1 MKLLAFAA
9 STSRASI
16 NKRLVTHAAEVFAQD
31 FAPDAQVEILDLND
45 YEMPIYNADREA
57 DGGVPELAK
66 QLLAKIGEADAL
78 LISYAEHNGNYTAAW
93 KNTFD
98 WMSRIDMKVFQGKPM
113 VAMSAS
119 PGPGGGANALTAAKN
134 SAPFFGANLKGS
146 FSVGPFGEKF
156 DAEKGRLIDADLIA
170 TLKQS
175 LSDLNTAI

>member
-31 FAPDAQVEILDLND
+31 IAPDAQVEILDLND

-57 DGGVPELAK
+57 DGGIPELAK

-98 WMSRIDMKVFQGKPM
+98 WMSRIDMKVFQDKPM